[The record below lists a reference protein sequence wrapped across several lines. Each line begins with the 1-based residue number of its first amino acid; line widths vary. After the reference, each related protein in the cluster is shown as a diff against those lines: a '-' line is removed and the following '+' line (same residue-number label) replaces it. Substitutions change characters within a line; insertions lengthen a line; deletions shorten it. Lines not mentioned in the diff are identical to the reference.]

1 MNSKSV
7 YLLIYIDKINNK
19 ENKYR
24 SFIYLLIKKKSVVSK
39 LFNYIFREL

>member
-19 ENKYR
+19 ENKYCT
-24 SFIYLLIKKKSVVSK
+24 FIYLLISK
-39 LFNYIFREL
+39 

>member
-19 ENKYR
+19 ENKYNTLIFK
-24 SFIYLLIKKKSVVSK
+24 SF
-39 LFNYIFREL
+39 NTTFREI